1 MQQPKNST
9 FGDRASASAEA
20 KKAMLAKFQSKPM
33 VKAPEPV
40 DRTARRQAELEVL
53 RAQRNAEKEAARV
66 EREAIEA
73 EAKRV
78 RQEAEMAEMESRR
91 GARKERKTLERSEAQ
106 SRRAARLAA
115 FMR

>member
-1 MQQPKNST
+1 MQQPKNTT
-9 FGDRASASAEA
+9 FGDRATASADA
-20 KKAMLAKFQSKPM
+20 KKAMLAKFQAKP
-33 VKAPEPV
+33 AIQATEIV
-40 DRTARRQAELEVL
+40 DRAARRQAELDAVRE
-53 RAQRNAEKEAARV
+53 QRNAEKEAARV
-66 EREAIEA
+66 EREAADA

-78 RQEAEMAEMESRR
+78 RVEAELADLENRR